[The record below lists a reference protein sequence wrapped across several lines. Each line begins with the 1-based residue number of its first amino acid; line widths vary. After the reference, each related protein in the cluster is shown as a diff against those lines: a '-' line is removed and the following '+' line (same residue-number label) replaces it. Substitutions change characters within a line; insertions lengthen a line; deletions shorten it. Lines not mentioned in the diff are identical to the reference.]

1 MVDLRNAITKKEI
14 PKNKNLNKIVDIV
27 ENTLGFRSSFKILTP
42 KQMLQRLPIALAQ
55 VETGNTFEH
64 LLNEIRQ
71 ILCIEQKE
79 LLKKYI
85 TI

>member
-27 ENTLGFRSSFKILTP
+27 ENTLGFRSLFKILTP

-55 VETGNTFEH
+55 VETGSTFEH

>member
-1 MVDLRNAITKKEI
+1 MVNLRNAITKKEI

-27 ENTLGFRSSFKILTP
+27 ENTYDFRSLFKILTP

>member
-1 MVDLRNAITKKEI
+1 MVNLRNAITKKEI

-27 ENTLGFRSSFKILTP
+27 ENTLDFRSLFKILTP

-55 VETGNTFEH
+55 VETGSTFEH

>member
-1 MVDLRNAITKKEI
+1 MVDLRNDITKKEI

-27 ENTLGFRSSFKILTP
+27 ENTLGFRSLFKILTP

>member
-27 ENTLGFRSSFKILTP
+27 ENTLDFRSLFKILTP

-55 VETGNTFEH
+55 VETGNIFEH

>member
-27 ENTLGFRSSFKILTP
+27 ENTLGFRSLFKILTP

-55 VETGNTFEH
+55 VETGNTFGH